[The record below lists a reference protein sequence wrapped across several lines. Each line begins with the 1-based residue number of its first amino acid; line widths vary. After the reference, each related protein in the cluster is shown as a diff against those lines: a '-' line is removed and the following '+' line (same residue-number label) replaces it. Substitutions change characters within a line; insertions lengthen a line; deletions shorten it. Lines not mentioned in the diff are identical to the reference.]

1 MDMKV
6 KQSTPYAPLLIESMR
21 SLGYS
26 FDTAIADLIDNSVSA
41 KAKNIDI
48 LLDPS
53 DDPQL
58 IIFDNGLGMDATT
71 LEEALRF
78 GS

>member
-1 MDMKV
+1 MNMKV

-48 LLDPS
+48 LLDFNNQITS
-53 DDPQL
+53 LHFISLFEIQ
-58 IIFDNGLGMDATT
+58 FDNLT
-71 LEEALRF
+71 
-78 GS
+78 

>member
-1 MDMKV
+1 MITR
-6 KQSTPYAPLLIESMR
+6 QSPPYAPLLIESMR

-41 KAKNIDI
+41 DAKNLSI

-53 DDPQL
+53 RDPQL
-58 IIFDNGLGMDATT
+58 IIF
-71 LEEALRF
+71 
-78 GS
+78 